1 MAKFLIKFDGES
13 EFDITDR
20 INRIR
25 YLGGTSTPV
34 FINQYQTFD
43 GIDGQQL
50 TGATFG
56 SLTFTANFFMPTNS
70 YDDFNL
76 IRHAIYYIFSSRKIF
91 RIRTDEDLSKCM
103 YVKFNNSNIDQIGS
117 GNDDSLFTLTF
128 DVPSGFK
135 QSLVRSDAFNT
146 LKNGSF
152 GMNLSTN
159 VPLIYTQTDLSFK
172 IYNPSDTSIDPW
184 INHHDLIIK
193 VNFSGPSMT
202 LTNTTNDTSW
212 TFKKSMGLNDVL
224 QINGITTY
232 LNGASSGVLTDFG
245 YIKLEK
251 GWNTFTVTG
260 ATAHKTTFSFPFL
273 FID

>member
-1 MAKFLIKFDGES
+1 MSKFLIKFDGEP

-20 INRIR
+20 IKRIK
-25 YLGGTSTPV
+25 YLGGKPTPV
-34 FINQYQTFD
+34 FINQYQSFA
-43 GIDGQQL
+43 GVDGQQII
-50 TGATFG
+50 GSNFG
-56 SLTFTANFFMPTNS
+56 SMTFNANFFMPADS

-76 IRHAIYYIFSSRKIF
+76 IRHTLYHIFSSRKLF
-91 RIRTDEDLSKCM
+91 RIRTGEDLNKCM
-103 YVKFNNSNIDQIGS
+103 YVKLNNSSIEQIGS

-128 DVPSGFK
+128 DIPSGFK
-135 QSLVRSDAFNT
+135 QSLVRSDEFNT

-152 GMNLSTN
+152 GMNLATN

-202 LTNTTNDTSW
+202 LTNTTNNTSW

-232 LNGASSGVLTDFG
+232 LNGTSSGVLTDFG